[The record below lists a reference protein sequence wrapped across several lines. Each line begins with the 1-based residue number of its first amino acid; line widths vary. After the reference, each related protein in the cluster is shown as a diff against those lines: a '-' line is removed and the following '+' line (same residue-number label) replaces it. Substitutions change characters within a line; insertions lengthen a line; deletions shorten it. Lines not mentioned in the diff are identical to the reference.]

1 MKIKV
6 DGKEVLN
13 NSTYFPHV
21 IEGEINEEPSLTVP
35 KQSYSVKEVL
45 EKHVRGINLGI
56 YQTPRFDGGN
66 IDSPEVAKLGA
77 VDVTFVEEAKA
88 EASGKLKSKL
98 KTKETVKNSPAKL
111 EDFDGK
117 VNDTPEEEAQIHT

>member
-21 IEGEINEEPSLTVP
+21 IQGEINEEPSLTVP

-56 YQTPRFDGGN
+56 YQTPRFDGGD

-88 EASGKLKSKL
+88 ERSGKLLSQL
-98 KTKETVKNSPAKL
+98 KTKETVKNSPAEQ

-117 VNDTPEEEAQIHT
+117 SEDVADEDAQIHT